1 VEGLILNLSILDDDV
16 NIKTE
21 AFAKMK
27 NLRLLQINGANLT
40 GCYIHLFEGLR
51 WLCWHR
57 CPLKFLPSNFHLEN
71 LVILDM
77 QDSNVKEVWKEIKV

>member
-1 VEGLILNLSILDDDV
+1 VEGLILNLSILDDV
-16 NIKTE
+16 HFKAE
-21 AFAKMK
+21 AFTKMK

-40 GCYIHLFEGLR
+40 RCNRHLFEGLR
-51 WLCWHR
+51 WLRWHR

-77 QDSNVKEVWKEIKV
+77 QDSNVKEVCKKIKV

>member
-1 VEGLILNLSILDDDV
+1 VEGLILNLSILDDV
-16 NIKTE
+16 HFTAE
-21 AFAKMK
+21 AFTKMK

-40 GCYIHLFEGLR
+40 RCNRHLFEGLR

-57 CPLKFLPSNFHLEN
+57 CPSKFLPSNFHLEN

-77 QDSNVKEVWKEIKV
+77 QDSNVKEVCKKIKV

>member
-1 VEGLILNLSILDDDV
+1 VEGLILNLSVLEDV
-16 NIKTE
+16 HIKTE

-40 GCYIHLFEGLR
+40 RCDRLLFEELR
-51 WLCWHR
+51 WLCWHK

-71 LVILDM
+71 LVILEM
-77 QDSNVKEVWKEIKV
+77 QDSNVKEVWKKIKV